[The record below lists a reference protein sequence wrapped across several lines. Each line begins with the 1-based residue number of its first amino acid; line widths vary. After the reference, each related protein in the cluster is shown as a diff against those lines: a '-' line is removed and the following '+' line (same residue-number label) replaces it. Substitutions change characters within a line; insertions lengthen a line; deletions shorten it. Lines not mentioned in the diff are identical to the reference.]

1 MIQHEKNYSPSGL
14 FSKATKR
21 KLPTSSG
28 PTATGAGA
36 SAAADDAAEI
46 QPKKR
51 GRPPGTSAAAGPSP
65 MPSSMPPPAQNAA
78 QTNADLRLQGRDT
91 FSTLKFYTG
100 DPSGRLKPPVD
111 LY

>member
-1 MIQHEKNYSPSGL
+1 MFSMFCSYSGL

-36 SAAADDAAEI
+36 SAATDDATEI

-51 GRPPGTSAAAGPSP
+51 GRPPGKASAAGPPP

-78 QTNADLRLQGRDT
+78 QTNADLRLQGMEWT
-91 FSTLKFYTG
+91 Y
-100 DPSGRLKPPVD
+100 
-111 LY
+111 Y